1 MPAEKKIY
9 IEIAEFIKD
18 NQEKLYRFAYS
29 YVKNQEVALDMVQ
42 DAVYKAL
49 KSYESIDSPEE
60 IKSWVYKILVN
71 TCLDELRKQKKC
83 VVTAPEEMPEEHID
97 PLGDKAEHMSLHD
110 ALDKLDPEV
119 RAIVVMR
126 YFEDMKLSD
135 IAEALEENVNSVKTK
150 LYRGLKILKVEMKV
164 GA

>member
-1 MPAEKKIY
+1 MPAEKMY

-29 YVKNQEVALDMVQ
+29 YVKDQEAALDMVQ
-42 DAVYKAL
+42 ETVYKAL
-49 KSYESIDSPEE
+49 KSYESVESPEG

-71 TCLDELRKQKKC
+71 TCLDELRKGKKQ
-83 VVTAPEEMPEEHID
+83 VVTAPEDMPEEHED
-97 PLGDKAEHMSLHD
+97 PLADKAEHMSLHE
-110 ALDKLDPEV
+110 ALDKLEPDV

-150 LYRGLKILKVEMKV
+150 LYRGLKTLKVEMKE
-164 GA
+164 GF